1 MQCIGGFLFLFVY
14 DVRIN
19 LRGFD
24 VCMSHQR
31 LDGVYVNAIFQ
42 QQRSIAM
49 TSTMEGD
56 VLLNTGMLLSR
67 LSTDEKS
74 KRHQSILQKQVLH
87 HRLDVCRIVE
97 ALVE

>member
-56 VLLNTGMLLSR
+56 VLLDTGCFYPDFQRTRNPRGISLSF
-67 LSTDEKS
+67 KNMCF
-74 KRHQSILQKQVLH
+74 II
-87 HRLDVCRIVE
+87 VCTY
-97 ALVE
+97 AA

>member
-14 DVRIN
+14 DMRIN

-24 VCMSHQR
+24 VSMSHQR

-49 TSTMEGD
+49 PPTMEGD
-56 VLLNTGMLLSR
+56 VLLDTGCFYPDFQRREIQEASVNP
-67 LSTDEKS
+67 S
-74 KRHQSILQKQVLH
+74 KTSASSSSGRMPHS
-87 HRLDVCRIVE
+87 
-97 ALVE
+97 

>member
-14 DVRIN
+14 DMRIN

-24 VCMSHQR
+24 VSMSHQR

-49 TSTMEGD
+49 PPTMEGD
-56 VLLNTGMLLSR
+56 VLLDTGCFYP
-67 LSTDEKS
+67 DFNPS
-74 KRHQSILQKQVLH
+74 KTSASSSSGRMPHS
-87 HRLDVCRIVE
+87 
-97 ALVE
+97 

>member
-1 MQCIGGFLFLFVY
+1 MQRIGGFLFLFVY

-24 VCMSHQR
+24 VSMSHQR

-49 TSTMEGD
+49 PPTMEGD
-56 VLLNTGMLLSR
+56 MLLDAGCFYPSFQR
-67 LSTDEKS
+67 TGNP
-74 KRHQSILQKQVLH
+74 RGICQSLKNE
-87 HRLDVCRIVE
+87 RFFIVW
-97 ALVE
+97 ANPDG

>member
-14 DVRIN
+14 DMRIN

-24 VCMSHQR
+24 VSMSHQR

-49 TSTMEGD
+49 PPTMGSEWLSKEKQTSEDKT
-56 VLLNTGMLLSR
+56 
-67 LSTDEKS
+67 
-74 KRHQSILQKQVLH
+74 
-87 HRLDVCRIVE
+87 
-97 ALVE
+97 